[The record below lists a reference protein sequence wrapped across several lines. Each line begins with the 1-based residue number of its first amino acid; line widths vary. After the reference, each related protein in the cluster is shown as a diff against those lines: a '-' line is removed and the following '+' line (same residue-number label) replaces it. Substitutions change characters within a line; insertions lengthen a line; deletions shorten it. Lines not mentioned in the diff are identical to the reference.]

1 MFHLLDLLL
10 VIGERSSQGE
20 QMGEIMEG
28 LLGAGYDPQ
37 EIDMALSYFV
47 NKMNREKK
55 ESLGLRV
62 LSSEEK
68 RCVTQES
75 YGYLL
80 RLMSMGILDDEDFE
94 DIMTEVTLHRRPL
107 NFKEVKEIV
116 LGVVLD
122 EVTSYGDE

>member
-107 NFKEVKEIV
+107 NFEEVKEIV